1 MTIQENHSLKD
12 YNTFGLDVQAR
23 YFAEI
28 TSIEDI
34 QELIG
39 NADYNTLPW
48 LILGGGSNVLF
59 TQDFGGLVV
68 KNSLRGIEVV
78 LEDDQHVWLKASA
91 GEVWHQLVMHTVERG
106 WGGIENLSLIPGL
119 VGAAPMQNIGAYG
132 VELEQVFESLEAV
145 NLKTGELRSFSK
157 EECRFGYRESVFKK
171 ELKGQYLIASITIK
185 LNKKPVFNTSYGAIQ
200 QTLEEK
206 GITELSVKAISDAV
220 IDIRQSKLPDPKEL
234 GNSGSFFK
242 NPEISKEAFD
252 RLQADWPNV
261 PNYPLENGNIK
272 VPAGWL
278 IEQAGWKGKRV
289 GNTGSHAKQ
298 ALVLVNY
305 GNATG
310 SEVWQLAQNIQQ
322 SVKEQFNIDISPEVN
337 VI

>member
-1 MTIQENHSLKD
+1 MTILQNHSLKD
-12 YNTFGLDVQAR
+12 YNTFGLNVQAR
-23 YFAEI
+23 YFAEV

-39 NADYNTLPW
+39 NTDYNTLPW

-59 TQDFGGLVV
+59 TKDFDGLVV
-68 KNSLRGIEVV
+68 KNSLRGIEV
-78 LEDDQHVWLKASA
+78 LQEDESQVWLKAAA
-91 GEVWHQLVMHTVERG
+91 GEVWHQLVMHTVAQG

-145 NLKTGELRSFSK
+145 HLKTGEVRIFNRN
-157 EECRFGYRESVFKK
+157 ECQFGYRESVFKK
-171 ELKGQYLIASITIK
+171 ELKGQYLITSITIRLQK
-185 LNKKPVFNTSYGAIQ
+185 QPVFNTSYGAIQ
-200 QTLEEK
+200 QTLEEA

-220 IDIRQSKLPDPKEL
+220 IAIRQSKLPDPKEL

-242 NPEISKEAFD
+242 NPEISREAFAK
-252 RLQADWPNV
+252 LQANWPNV
-261 PNYPLENGNIK
+261 PHYPLDNGNIK

-305 GNATG
+305 GGATG
-310 SEVWQLAQNIQQ
+310 SEVWQLAQDIQQ
-322 SVKEQFNIDISPEVN
+322 SVKEKFGIEISPEVN